1 MKKKES
7 AIQLEKI
14 LPQSRVWRCVL
25 AGIITIWLIGRLAH
39 FLPAFLA
46 LIAFGLGWWAGRG
59 RG

>member
-7 AIQLEKI
+7 SIQLETI
-14 LPQSRVWRCVL
+14 LPQSRVWRTVL
-25 AGIITIWLIGRLAH
+25 AAIITIWLIGKMAP

-46 LIAFGLGWWAGRG
+46 LISFGLGWWAGRG